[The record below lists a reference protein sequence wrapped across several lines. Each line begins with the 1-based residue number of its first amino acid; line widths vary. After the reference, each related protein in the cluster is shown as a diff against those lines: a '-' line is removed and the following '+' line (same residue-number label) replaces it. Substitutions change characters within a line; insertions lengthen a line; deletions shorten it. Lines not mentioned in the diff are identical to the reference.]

1 MILDEIVQRKRE
13 DVRLAK
19 QERPIA
25 MLQSAPGYAAA
36 RRSLAA
42 TLQRS
47 GRRVIAELKR
57 SSPSRGRLCSVFDP
71 GAIARSYQAAGAA
84 AVSVL
89 TEEHWFEG
97 DIRHLELVRRSI
109 EVPVLRKDFILDTY
123 QVQEARAF
131 GADAILLIVRI
142 LSEESLR
149 LLLEEARAASLEV
162 LAEVHD
168 REDLDRALRY
178 DIPLIGVN
186 NRNLAT
192 MEVNLDTTLALCR
205 LVPSDRTVVAES
217 GIRSGSDIERLEAAG
232 VHAFLIGEALME
244 AADPGLRLREFLSW
258 EKRAERENG

>member
-1 MILDEIVQRKRE
+1 MILEQIVERKRE
-13 DVRLAK
+13 AVRLAK
-19 QERPIA
+19 RARPIG
-25 MLQSAPGYAAA
+25 MLQAAPGYAAA

-57 SSPSRGRLCSVFDP
+57 SSPSRGRLRDVFDP
-71 GAIARSYQAAGAA
+71 GAIAGSYQAAGAA

-97 DIRHLELVRRSI
+97 NIAHLELVRQRVEI
-109 EVPVLRKDFILDTY
+109 PLLRKDFIFDTY

-131 GADAILLIVRI
+131 GADAILLILRI

-168 REDLDRALRY
+168 REDLDRALRCE
-178 DIPLIGVN
+178 IPLIGIN

-192 MEVNLDTTLALCR
+192 MEVDLDTTLALCR
-205 LVPSDRTVVAES
+205 LVPRDRTVVAES
-217 GIRSGSDIERLEAAG
+217 GIRSPSDMERLEAAG

-244 AADPGLRLREFLSW
+244 AADPGSRLRQFLSC
-258 EKRAERENG
+258 EKRAEGGDG